1 MEADAV
7 GAMPPLLPQSC
18 ALSGPPRK
26 ALPQLARDM
35 PILVV
40 VMCACDM
47 LARSGEVETQLFG
60 THMQT
65 RARKHM
71 RVSALCQERRRVH
84 SIL

>member
-1 MEADAV
+1 MEGDAV

-18 ALSGPPRK
+18 APSGPPRK

-40 VMCACDM
+40 VMCACDV
-47 LARSGEVETQLFG
+47 LARSREVETQLSG
-60 THMQT
+60 AHMQT

-71 RVSALCQERRRVH
+71 HVSALCQARRRAH
-84 SIL
+84 GIL